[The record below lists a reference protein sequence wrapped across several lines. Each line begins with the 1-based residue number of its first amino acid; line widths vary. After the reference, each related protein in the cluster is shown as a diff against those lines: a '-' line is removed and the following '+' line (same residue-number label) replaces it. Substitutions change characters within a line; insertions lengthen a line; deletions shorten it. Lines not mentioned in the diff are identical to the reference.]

1 MSSSA
6 ANRSPS
12 PRQWDRYADAE
23 DEGPLIAGVAAGD
36 RDAFATLYDRYAPRV
51 YGMAMRVLGRDA
63 DAEAVVSDVFLSLW
77 KDPHGFDPSRG
88 ALRTYVLLL
97 ARSRSIDRLRA
108 GATRAERTEAAA
120 IESLPEMVK
129 RQHSDRPDTRLVE
142 HENSDQVRTAV
153 GRLEAKQRTPLEMAY
168 FQGLTHA
175 EIAEQLGE
183 PLGTIKTRIRTA
195 LQTLRSALRSVGRDH
210 DVL

>member
-6 ANRSPS
+6 ADRSS
-12 PRQWDRYADAE
+12 KLYRRDSGD
-23 DEGPLIAGVAAGD
+23 DDDTPLVAAVAAGN
-36 RDAFATLYDRYAPRV
+36 RDAFASLYDIYAPRV
-51 YGMAMRVLGRDA
+51 YGMALRVLGRDA

-77 KDPHGFDPSRG
+77 KDPKGFDPSRG
-88 ALRTYVLLL
+88 PFRTYVLLL

-120 IESLPEMVK
+120 AESLPGMTR
-129 RQHSDRPDTRLVE
+129 RQHSDRPDALLIERENKDHIQSAVRRL
-142 HENSDQVRTAV
+142 D
-153 GRLEAKQRTPLEMAY
+153 AKQRTPLEMAY
-168 FQGLTHA
+168 FQGLTHV

-195 LQTLRSALRSVGRDH
+195 LQTLRSALRSVGGDLD
-210 DVL
+210 DV

>member
-6 ANRSPS
+6 ADRSSKLFRRDSGGDDDDS
-12 PRQWDRYADAE
+12 PLVTA
-23 DEGPLIAGVAAGD
+23 VAAGD
-36 RDAFATLYDRYAPRV
+36 RDAFATLYDLYAPRV
-51 YGMAMRVLGRDA
+51 YGMALRVLGRDA

-77 KDPHGFDPSRG
+77 KDPKGFDPSRG
-88 ALRTYVLLL
+88 PFRTYVLLL

-120 IESLPEMVK
+120 TEALPGMTR
-129 RQHSDRPDTRLVE
+129 RQHSDRPDALLVE
-142 HENSDQVRTAV
+142 RENKDQIRSAV
-153 GRLEAKQRTPLEMAY
+153 GRLDAKQRTPLEMAY

-195 LQTLRSALRSVGRDH
+195 LQTLRSALRSVGGDH
-210 DVL
+210 DDV

>member
-6 ANRSPS
+6 ADRSS
-12 PRQWDRYADAE
+12 KLFRRDSGADDDDA
-23 DEGPLIAGVAAGD
+23 PLVAAVAAGN
-36 RDAFATLYDRYAPRV
+36 REAFASLYDLYAPRV
-51 YGMAMRVLGRDA
+51 YGMALRVLGRDA

-77 KDPHGFDPSRG
+77 KDPKGFDPSRG
-88 ALRTYVLLL
+88 PFRTYVLLL

-120 IESLPEMVK
+120 TESLPGMTE
-129 RQHSDRPDTRLVE
+129 RQHTDRPDALLVE
-142 HENSDQVRTAV
+142 RENKDLIRSAV
-153 GRLEAKQRTPLEMAY
+153 GRLGAKQRTPLEMAY

-195 LQTLRSALRSVGRDH
+195 LQTLRSALRSVGGEH
-210 DVL
+210 DDL

>member
-6 ANRSPS
+6 ADRSS
-12 PRQWDRYADAE
+12 KLYRRDSGGDDDA
-23 DEGPLIAGVAAGD
+23 PLVAAVAAGD
-36 RDAFATLYDRYAPRV
+36 REAFASLYDLYAPRV
-51 YGMAMRVLGRDA
+51 YGMALRVLGRDA

-77 KDPHGFDPSRG
+77 KDPKGFDPSRG
-88 ALRTYVLLL
+88 PFRTYVLLL

-120 IESLPEMVK
+120 TESLPGMTE
-129 RQHSDRPDTRLVE
+129 RQHSDRPDAVLVE
-142 HENSDQVRTAV
+142 RENKDQIRSAV
-153 GRLEAKQRTPLEMAY
+153 GRLDAKQRTPLEMAY

-195 LQTLRSALRSVGRDH
+195 LQTLRSALRSVGGDH
-210 DVL
+210 DDV

>member
-6 ANRSPS
+6 ANRSS
-12 PRQWDRYADAE
+12 KSRERDDCADA
-23 DEGPLIAGVAAGD
+23 DIDAPLVAAMAAGD
-36 RDAFATLYDRYAPRV
+36 RDAFATLYDHYAPRV

-77 KDPHGFDPSRG
+77 KDPKGFDPSRG
-88 ALRTYVLLL
+88 PFRTYVLLL

-108 GATRAERTEAAA
+108 SATRAKRMEAAA
-120 IESLPEMVK
+120 AESLPEMVK
-129 RQHSDRPDTRLVE
+129 RQHSDRPDNRLVE
-142 HENSDQVRTAV
+142 DENSDQVRSAV
-153 GRLEAKQRTPLEMAY
+153 GRLDAKQRTPLEMAY

-175 EIAEQLGE
+175 EIAEKLGE

>member
-6 ANRSPS
+6 ADRSS
-12 PRQWDRYADAE
+12 KLFRRDSGADDDDA
-23 DEGPLIAGVAAGD
+23 PLVAAVAAGN
-36 RDAFATLYDRYAPRV
+36 REAFASLYDLYAPRV
-51 YGMAMRVLGRDA
+51 YGMALRVLGRDA

-77 KDPHGFDPSRG
+77 KDPKGFDPSRG
-88 ALRTYVLLL
+88 PFRTYVLLL

-120 IESLPEMVK
+120 TESLPGMTE
-129 RQHSDRPDTRLVE
+129 RQHTDRPDALLVE
-142 HENSDQVRTAV
+142 RENKDLIRSAV
-153 GRLEAKQRTPLEMAY
+153 GRLGAKQRTPLEMAY

-195 LQTLRSALRSVGRDH
+195 LQTLRSALHSVGGEH
-210 DVL
+210 DDL

>member
-6 ANRSPS
+6 ADRSS
-12 PRQWDRYADAE
+12 KLFRRDSGADDDDA
-23 DEGPLIAGVAAGD
+23 PLVAAVAAGN
-36 RDAFATLYDRYAPRV
+36 REAFASLYDLYAPRV
-51 YGMAMRVLGRDA
+51 YGMALRVLGRDA

-77 KDPHGFDPSRG
+77 KDPKGFDPSRG
-88 ALRTYVLLL
+88 PFRTYVLLL

-120 IESLPEMVK
+120 SESLPGMTE
-129 RQHSDRPDTRLVE
+129 RQHSNRPDALLVE
-142 HENSDQVRTAV
+142 RENKDQIRSAV
-153 GRLEAKQRTPLEMAY
+153 GRLGVKQRTPLEMAY

-195 LQTLRSALRSVGRDH
+195 LQTLRSALRSVGGDH
-210 DVL
+210 DDL

>member
-1 MSSSA
+1 
-6 ANRSPS
+6 
-12 PRQWDRYADAE
+12 
-23 DEGPLIAGVAAGD
+23 
-36 RDAFATLYDRYAPRV
+36 
-51 YGMAMRVLGRDA
+51 MALRVLGRDA

-77 KDPHGFDPSRG
+77 KDPKGFDPSRG
-88 ALRTYVLLL
+88 PFRTYVLLL

-120 IESLPEMVK
+120 TESLPGMTE
-129 RQHSDRPDTRLVE
+129 RQHSGRPDALLVE
-142 HENSDQVRTAV
+142 RENKDQIHSAV
-153 GRLEAKQRTPLEMAY
+153 GRLDAKQRTPLEMAY

-195 LQTLRSALRSVGRDH
+195 LQTLRSALRSVGGDH
-210 DVL
+210 DDV